1 MGGVADVLR
10 DLPAAIARQGFD
22 VSVVT
27 PSYGTLHKL
36 EGSEHQTTL
45 EATFAGSVQRFD
57 VYAIGS
63 GPVTQ
68 VILDHALF
76 APTDP
81 GIIYHDDG
89 AVRPYA
95 ADASKFAFL
104 GAAAAAWIRSLE
116 PEPAIVHLHDW
127 HAAFY
132 LLCREFDPAAEKL
145 RSIRTVFSIHNLA
158 YQGQRPFRGDPSSL
172 AEWFPDL
179 TVDESLLVDPH
190 IDDCI
195 NPMAFAIRAADTV
208 NTVSPTYAREICR
221 PSAPERGFFG
231 GEGLEEDLS
240 AIALE
245 SRLSGILN
253 GCEYPVKRNPI
264 PGWQRIVSVLKKQAE
279 EWLAAAPEGSPQRAV
294 HELALERIAA
304 MPKRRP
310 LHLMT
315 SVGRL
320 VSQKASLMLEPVG
333 QAASAL
339 DAILEA
345 LASRGVFILTGSG
358 EPGLEAAL
366 FEVARRHE
374 NFVFLNGYS
383 ESVAGPLYRG
393 GDLFLM
399 PSSFE
404 PCGISQMLAM
414 RDGQPCVV
422 HGVGGLSDTV
432 TDNETG
438 FVFHGA
444 TPAGQ
449 AEAFVQ
455 CVLHALEE
463 RARDPVKW
471 AGLVQRAE
479 QQRFDWDR
487 AARLYVRQVYEL
499 I

>member
-1 MGGVADVLR
+1 MADVLR
-10 DLPAAIARQGFD
+10 DLPAAIARQGFR

-36 EGSEHQTTL
+36 DGSKHSATL
-45 EATFAGSVQRFD
+45 ETPFAGGIRRFD
-57 VYAIGS
+57 VYTIHNGL
-63 GPVTQ
+63 VTQ

-76 APTDP
+76 APTIP
-81 GIIYHDDG
+81 GLIYHDDG
-89 AVRPYA
+89 ADRPYA

-104 GAAAAAWIRSLE
+104 GAAAAAWVRSLE

-132 LLCREFDPAAEKL
+132 LLFREFGPAAAKL
-145 RSIRTVFSIHNLA
+145 KGIRTVFSIHNLA

-195 NPMAFAIRAADTV
+195 NPMAFAIRTADAV

-231 GEGLEEDLS
+231 GEGLEENLS
-240 AIALE
+240 AVALK
-245 SRLSGILN
+245 SKLSGILN

-264 PGWQRIVSVLKKQAE
+264 PGWQRIVSILRNQAA
-279 EWLAAAPEGSPQRAV
+279 EWLDAVPETSPQRAV

-304 MPKRRP
+304 LPKRRP
-310 LHLMT
+310 LHVLT

-320 VSQKASLMLEPVG
+320 VSQKASLMLEPVE

-339 DAILEA
+339 DAILDE
-345 LASRGVFILTGSG
+345 LASRGVFVLIGSG
-358 EPGLEAAL
+358 EVDLEAAF
-366 FEVARRHE
+366 FEIAKRHE
-374 NFVFLNGYS
+374 NFVFMNGYS

-422 HGVGGLSDTV
+422 HGVGGLCDTV
-432 TDNETG
+432 ADNETG

-455 CVLHALEE
+455 CVLRALEQ

-487 AARLYVRQVYEL
+487 AATRYVRQVYEL
-499 I
+499 S

>member
-1 MGGVADVLR
+1 VGGVADVLR
-10 DLPAAIARQGFD
+10 DLPVTIARQGFR

-36 EGSEHQTTL
+36 EGSRLSTTL
-45 EATFAGSVQRFD
+45 ETSFAGSERQFD
-57 VYAIGS
+57 VYTIGS
-63 GPVTQ
+63 EPVTQ

-76 APTDP
+76 APTTP
-81 GIIYHDDG
+81 GLIYHDDG
-89 AVRPYA
+89 AARPYA

-104 GAAAAAWIRSLE
+104 GAAAAAWVRSLE
-116 PEPAIVHLHDW
+116 PEPAVVHLHDW

-132 LLCREFDPAAEKL
+132 LLCREFGPAAAALK
-145 RSIRTVFSIHNLA
+145 RIRTVFSIHNLA

-195 NPMAFAIRAADTV
+195 NPMAFAIRASDAV

-231 GEGLEEDLS
+231 GEGLEDDLS
-240 AIALE
+240 AIALD

-264 PGWQRIVSVLKKQAE
+264 PGWQRIVSVLRSQAE
-279 EWLAAAPEGSPQRAV
+279 DWLAGTPDGSSRRAV
-294 HELALERIAA
+294 HELALKRIAA
-304 MPKRRP
+304 LPKRRP
-310 LHLMT
+310 LHLLT

-345 LASRGVFILTGSG
+345 LASRGVFVLTGSG
-358 EPGLEAAL
+358 DPDLETAF
-366 FEVARRHE
+366 FEIAKRHE

-422 HGVGGLSDTV
+422 HGVGGLCDTV

-444 TPAGQ
+444 TPAEQ

-455 CVLHALEE
+455 CVARALDE
-463 RARDPVKW
+463 RAHDPVKW
-471 AGLVQRAE
+471 TGLVQRAE
-479 QQRFDWDR
+479 QQRFDWDS
-487 AARLYVRQVYEL
+487 AARQYVGQVYEL
-499 I
+499 S